1 MLEDV
6 ALWNSG
12 LNPAAMY
19 SSSCVK
25 YLKKII
31 NLFIKESL
39 KHSRDL
45 FFWLS
50 MVVET
55 ILNPE
60 NNVQEWNYL
69 LELHFTQEIIP

>member
-25 YLKKII
+25 AIFEKKKLIYSLK
-31 NLFIKESL
+31 NL

-55 ILNPE
+55 KS
-60 NNVQEWNYL
+60 
-69 LELHFTQEIIP
+69 

>member
-25 YLKKII
+25 AIFEKKI

-55 ILNPE
+55 KS
-60 NNVQEWNYL
+60 
-69 LELHFTQEIIP
+69 

>member
-25 YLKKII
+25 AIFGKKI

-55 ILNPE
+55 KS
-60 NNVQEWNYL
+60 
-69 LELHFTQEIIP
+69 